1 MPTMCSSVAVSVLFD
16 QPVVLVLSMALGIFL
31 GAVNLEIIK
40 KTKTGERFLKQ
51 GSILDIKTC
60 LKIAL

>member
-16 QPVVLVLSMALGIFL
+16 QPVVLGLSMALGISL

-40 KTKTGERFLKQ
+40 PRPE
-51 GSILDIKTC
+51 SDS
-60 LKIAL
+60 

>member
-1 MPTMCSSVAVSVLFD
+1 MPTICISIAVSVLFD
-16 QPVVLVLSMALGIFL
+16 QPVVLVLSMALGISL
-31 GAVNLEIIK
+31 AAVNLEIIK